1 MKRRTVKYF
10 WLSNLIISGFN
21 WIFLLNQDED
31 SSSNHDSP
39 KIISSQDIKNASSSL
54 VDNKGLKNAS
64 SSLVDKGLKNAAS
77 SLGDNTGVKK
87 IDLLGRNVFLNCS

>member
-1 MKRRTVKYF
+1 MKIPLPITTLQKLY
-10 WLSNLIISGFN
+10 
-21 WIFLLNQDED
+21 
-31 SSSNHDSP
+31 P
-39 KIISSQDIKNASSSL
+39 AKIKNASSSL